1 MGTFR
6 AGITDRGELR
16 EGGEQRPAAW
26 EEGRAWKP
34 GIRQHGGAA
43 LETGLG
49 DLRRVGAELDVSSFP
64 HANRNQGL
72 GLPRSPHSCENQN
85 CSFLGGGG
93 GLWRQQGAQRPCRV
107 SDTWVGLGRNTAK
120 LLR

>member
-6 AGITDRGELR
+6 AGTHQGAGITDRGELR

-26 EEGRAWKP
+26 EEGRAWRP
-34 GIRQHGGAA
+34 GIRQYGGAA
-43 LETGLG
+43 SETGLG
-49 DLRRVGAELDVSSFP
+49 DLRRVGAELDVSSSP

-85 CSFLGGGG
+85 CSFLE
-93 GLWRQQGAQRPCRV
+93 
-107 SDTWVGLGRNTAK
+107 
-120 LLR
+120 